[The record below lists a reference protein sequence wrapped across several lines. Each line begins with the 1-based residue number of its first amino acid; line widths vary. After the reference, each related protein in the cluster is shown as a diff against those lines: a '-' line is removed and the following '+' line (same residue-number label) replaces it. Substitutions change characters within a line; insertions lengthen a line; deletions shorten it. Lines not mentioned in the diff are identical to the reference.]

1 LRNSIFPQSILEI
14 IGQFDFASAYNLPRN
29 TPLLSTT
36 EEKQMPVVNVAL
48 YAGRTDEQKAD
59 LAKAITKAISDTAG
73 VPDSATTIIF
83 QDVEK
88 ASWAVGGVMAS
99 EI

>member
-1 LRNSIFPQSILEI
+1 
-14 IGQFDFASAYNLPRN
+14 
-29 TPLLSTT
+29 
-36 EEKQMPVVNVAL
+36 MPIVNVAL
-48 YAGRTDEQKAD
+48 YAGRTDQQKAD

-88 ASWAVGGVMAS
+88 ASWSVGGEMMSDA
-99 EI
+99 

>member
-1 LRNSIFPQSILEI
+1 MPPI
-14 IGQFDFASAYNLPRN
+14 IRPKFRIRIGHD
-29 TPLLSTT
+29 
-36 EEKQMPVVNVAL
+36 EEEDKFMPVVNVAL
-48 YAGRTDEQKAD
+48 YAGRTDQQKSD
-59 LAKAITKAISDTAG
+59 LAKAITKAISETAG

-99 EI
+99 ES